1 MSRKEYVP
9 MADEKVYGV
18 LLEELSEL
26 VDEGIQCVDSAGVTF
41 FYNKKMAE
49 LEGIDVKDALNKEF
63 RDIYPDFPAEQSTLL
78 KAVREGEAT
87 INKQQTYFNTYGK
100 EITTINTTVP
110 IKQDGRIAGAIEVA
124 KDVTR
129 LKEMTNQIMEY
140 QSETVRKGG
149 RYGKNNKIK
158 KYTFDDI
165 IGSDEKIINLKKNA
179 LKIASNPYPVLIVG
193 ETGTGKELF
202 AQSIHFAGSRSDK
215 PFLAQNCAAL
225 PGSLLESI
233 LFGTTKGGFT
243 GATDRAGMF
252 EQASGG
258 TLLLDEINALPFIL
272 QSKLLR
278 VLQENYIRRIGGTKD
293 IPVDVKVIAIS
304 NEPLEKLIEEGTF
317 RRDLYYRLNTIT
329 LRIPPLNERVQ
340 DIPALAEAFIKKH
353 NKKLNKNVKTLSEE
367 AGRKLMDWEYL
378 GNIRE
383 LENIIISAM
392 STMGDETVMS
402 ASDIQLDHTNA
413 VTRSPIKVGWCGG
426 DGRKTDMQGKTL
438 PERLKMIENE
448 IIDSVMEENQGNVS
462 RSAEQLGIKRQSLQ
476 YKLKHR

>member
-1 MSRKEYVP
+1 MMDQKDYN
-9 MADEKVYGV
+9 A

-26 VDEGIQCVDSAGVTF
+26 IDEGIQCVDSAGITF

-49 LEGIDVKDALNKEF
+49 LEGIEIKDALNKSFKE
-63 RDIYPDFPAEQSTLL
+63 IYPDFPAERSTLL

-110 IKQDGRIAGAIEVA
+110 IRSNGVIVGAVEVA

-140 QSETVRKGG
+140 QSETMRKGS
-149 RYGKNNKIK
+149 RPAKYNRIK

-165 IGSDEKIINLKKNA
+165 IGNDEKIINLKENA
-179 LKIASNPYPVLIVG
+179 LKIASNPYPVLIIG

-202 AQSIHFAGSRSDK
+202 AQSIHFASNRADK

-233 LFGTTKGGFT
+233 LFGTAKGGFT

-258 TLLLDEINALPFIL
+258 TLLLDEINALPYIL

-293 IPVDVKVIAIS
+293 IPVDVRVIAIS

-329 LRIPPLNERVQ
+329 LKIPSLNERVQ
-340 DIPALAEAFIKKH
+340 DIPTLAESFIKKH
-353 NKKLNKNVKTLSEE
+353 NKKLNKNVNTLSDA
-367 AGRKLMDWEYL
+367 AGKKLMNWEYL

-392 STMGDETVMS
+392 STMGEETIMEET
-402 ASDIQLDHTNA
+402 DIQLDHTNA
-413 VTRSPIKVGWCGG
+413 VTGSPLRVSWHGESAVKS
-426 DGRKTDMQGKTL
+426 DLQNKTL
-438 PERLKMIENE
+438 PEKLKAIENE
-448 IIDSVMEENQGNVS
+448 IIDSVMKENSGNVS
-462 RSAEQLGIKRQSLQ
+462 KSAAQLGIKRQSLQ
-476 YKLKHR
+476 YKLKHRGTI